1 MTGLGE
7 VVDQLADENKHCTGF
22 QVKGTVMTKKN
33 KVVIKEIPLNKIKLG
48 RNSRM
53 NVTDDEI
60 AGLMESIKE
69 EGLLQPIGVVP
80 RNGGY
85 EICFGNRRFL
95 ATSKLG
101 LTTIPAMVF
110 ANAKDVEVDMKN
122 LTENIQRRN
131 LSLTEA
137 GRYIVLLQEQGL
149 TIGEVA
155 VRLGVSKSYVDAA
168 LQSFLNVPKEF
179 RNDLEMQIG
188 GKKLAPGKIGMM
200 TARNIVNAQK
210 RYHLKADDV
219 KTLFKAAKHD
229 EKFNP
234 ANVDKYAQAMKGGKK
249 NPIKSV
255 AQVKTIAV
263 HCLMAETEYERIY
276 SKYVEN
282 GHYTSVSRVLR
293 AIISGHLSTRV
304 ALLDKRD

>member
-1 MTGLGE
+1 M
-7 VVDQLADENKHCTGF
+7 A
-22 QVKGTVMTKKN
+22 KKN

-80 RNGGY
+80 RGGGY

-101 LTTIPAMVF
+101 LTSIPAMVF

-137 GRYIVLLQEQGL
+137 GRYITLLQEQGL
-149 TIGEVA
+149 TLAEVA

-168 LQSFLNVPKEF
+168 LTSFLNVPKEF
-179 RNDLEMQIG
+179 RADLEMQIG

-200 TARNIVNAQK
+200 TAKAIVNADK
-210 RYHLKADDV
+210 RYHLTATDK
-219 KTLFKAAKHD
+219 KLLFKAAKHD
-229 EKFNP
+229 ENFNP
-234 ANVDKYAQAMKGGKK
+234 ANIDKYAQAMKAGKK

-255 AQVKTIAV
+255 MPVKQIAV
-263 HCLMAETEYERIY
+263 HFIMAETEYERLWN
-276 SKYVEN
+276 KYVDK
-282 GHYTSVSRVLR
+282 GSYTSISKVLR
-293 AIISGHLSTRV
+293 AIVSGHLSTRV
-304 ALLDKRD
+304 ALLDKKD